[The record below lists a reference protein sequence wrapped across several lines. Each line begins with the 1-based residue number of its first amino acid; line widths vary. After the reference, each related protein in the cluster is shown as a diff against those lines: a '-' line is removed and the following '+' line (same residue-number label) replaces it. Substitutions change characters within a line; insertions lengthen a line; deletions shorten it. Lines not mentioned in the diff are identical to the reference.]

1 MVDVVNSSTA
11 SAVILLAG
19 GGANA
24 NGPAQQPD
32 IISEA
37 VQSGAPD
44 TPQAPYVSPYISV
57 NYDYDKAVLQ
67 IRDADTGDVQEQFPT
82 NSRLAQIRRAQ
93 AQLEQAR
100 LAEDAQL
107 SAPETG
113 SSNASASAQAQQA
126 QNNQASSDIIA
137 VQEVTSAPPANST
150 NFSPQIAVAAL
161 SAASQ
166 SGATSS
172 ANVSVQV

>member
-11 SAVILLAG
+11 SAVILRAG

-100 LAEDAQL
+100 LSEDAQL

-113 SSNASASAQAQQA
+113 SSNAGSSAQAQS
-126 QNNQASSDIIA
+126 NQASSDIIA
-137 VQEVTSAPPANST
+137 VQEVTSTPPANST

-166 SGATSS
+166 SGATAS